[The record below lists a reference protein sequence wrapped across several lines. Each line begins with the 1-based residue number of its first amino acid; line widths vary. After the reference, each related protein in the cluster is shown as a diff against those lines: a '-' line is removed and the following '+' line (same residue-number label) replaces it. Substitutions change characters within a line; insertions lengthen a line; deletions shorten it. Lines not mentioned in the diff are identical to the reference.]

1 MVVTATRP
9 GARDPRNGWTIVAA
23 LAVTETVSWGVLY
36 YAFAVFLPSMQHSLS
51 WSKTELTGAFSA
63 ALATSA
69 LAAFPVGRWLDR
81 HSPRPLM
88 TLGSLAGALLVLAW
102 SQVHDLLVFY
112 LVWVGIGLA
121 MACVL
126 YEAAFTVI
134 TKWFR
139 ERRRQAL
146 MAVTLVGGWASFV
159 FSPLSNWL
167 IDAQGWREALIT
179 LAIIL
184 ATATVPL
191 HAVFLRLAPERD
203 GEAAPALV
211 PGDLPAARG
220 EPAVDPKSAVASSAF
235 WYLTAAFVLSSF
247 VISAV
252 AVHLIA
258 YLLEGGRSAA
268 FAALAAGLMGL
279 MQVPGRLLLAGA
291 ATLLPRHY
299 EAPAVFLLQGAGL
312 AVLAATTTVPG
323 VLVAVCLFGMGNGMA
338 TLVRATAIAE
348 AYGATFYG
356 SIAGVVAACA
366 TGARAIAP
374 VAAAGAYV
382 AFSGYKPLLWLMVA
396 GAVLAAVSAGQANR
410 ELAPA
415 PPPAVRNPTGS
426 PSRSTRSGHP
436 RP

>member
-1 MVVTATRP
+1 MTTRP
-9 GARDPRNGWTIVAA
+9 SERDPGYGWTIVAV

-36 YAFAVFLPSMQHSLS
+36 YAFAVFLPSMQRSLG
-51 WSKTELTGAFSA
+51 WSKTELTGAFST

-88 TLGSLAGALLVLAW
+88 TLGSLAAALLVLAW

-112 LVWVGIGLA
+112 LVWVGVGLA

-146 MAVTLVGGWASFV
+146 TAVTLVGGCASFV

-184 ATATVPL
+184 AAATVPL
-191 HAVFLRLAPERD
+191 HGVFLRLAPELDRHA
-203 GEAAPALV
+203 GPAVV
-211 PGDLPAARG
+211 PGDPTAALG
-220 EPAVDPKSAVASSAF
+220 EPAVNPKSAVTSSAF
-235 WYLTAAFVLSSF
+235 WYLTSAFVLSSF

-279 MQVPGRLLLAGA
+279 MQVPGRLLFAGA
-291 ATLLPRHY
+291 AALLPRHY

-312 AVLAATTTVPG
+312 AVLAATTTAPG
-323 VLVAVCLFGMGNGMA
+323 VVVAVSLFGMANGMA
-338 TLVRATAIAE
+338 TLVRATALAE
-348 AYGATFYG
+348 AYGAAFYG
-356 SIAGVVAACA
+356 SIAGVAAACA
-366 TGARAIAP
+366 TGARAVAP
-374 VAAAGAYV
+374 VAAAGAYA
-382 AFSGYKPLLWLMVA
+382 AFSGYKPLLWLMVV
-396 GAVLAAVSAGQANR
+396 GAVLAALSAAQANR
-410 ELAPA
+410 ELASPA
-415 PPPAVRNPTGS
+415 RAR
-426 PSRSTRSGHP
+426 
-436 RP
+436 